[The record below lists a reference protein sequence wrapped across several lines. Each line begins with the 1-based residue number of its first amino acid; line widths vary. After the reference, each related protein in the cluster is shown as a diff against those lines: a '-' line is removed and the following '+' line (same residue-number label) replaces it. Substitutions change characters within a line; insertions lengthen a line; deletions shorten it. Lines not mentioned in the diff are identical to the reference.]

1 MRPCPNANRKRY
13 YTFAAAA
20 RYRAYPKKRLPPS
33 FEPRMDRMK
42 TREARCS
49 CGGLRVTC
57 RGEPASVALC
67 HCRECQ
73 RRTGSAYGVAAFFPR
88 EAVVVSGAYADYGRP
103 ADSGYRVLHHFCPA
117 CGSTVFW
124 EPSRKPEM
132 VAVAIGAFADPDFPG
147 PSKAVFEQ
155 HRLPWATV
163 RLDEPGIRPG
173 GSAPSQP
180 R

>member
-1 MRPCPNANRKRY
+1 M
-13 YTFAAAA
+13 
-20 RYRAYPKKRLPPS
+20 
-33 FEPRMDRMK
+33 M

-49 CGGLRVTC
+49 CGQLRIAC
-57 RGEPASVALC
+57 SGEPALVSLC
-67 HCRECQ
+67 HCRDCQ
-73 RRTGSAYGVAAFFPR
+73 RRTGSAFGVAAFFAR
-88 EAVVVSGAYADYGRP
+88 GKIAVSGTYSDYERP

-147 PSKAVFEQ
+147 PGKAVFEQ

-163 RLDEPGIRPG
+163 QLEEPRIKPG
-173 GSAPSQP
+173 GSAPSPP